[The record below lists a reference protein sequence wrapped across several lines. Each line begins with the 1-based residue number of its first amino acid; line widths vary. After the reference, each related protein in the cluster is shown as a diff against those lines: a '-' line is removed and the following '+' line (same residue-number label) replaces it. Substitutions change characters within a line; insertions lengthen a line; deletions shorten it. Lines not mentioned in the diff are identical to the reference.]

1 MSAAPETSLTYRDL
15 LQVAGFPRALGA
27 TLFQRLGGAML
38 QVAIVLF
45 VLEKFHS
52 PALAGLT
59 VFLQIAPGLAVSP
72 IAGALLDRHGR
83 VRLMLLDYTVAAL
96 ALGGI
101 VLLSATGHLSPAT
114 LLPIVTLSSFTSILS
129 ITGARSLFP
138 LIVPPGL
145 WDRANALDSSLYAL
159 TTIAGPPIA
168 AGLVAWRGGEAA
180 LLATAVAFLGGAV
193 IITGVRE
200 PTLKNDSVGHLIPDA
215 VKGVLYVLRNPT
227 LRGLAISLSVTN
239 LGFGALTIGLPV
251 LVLDRIHAGPAVV
264 GQIYAVFGVAGLV
277 SAIVAGRF
285 NTAGKER
292 LMLASSALVN
302 GVAFVVLA
310 FAGSLAI
317 VVLSALLAGAVL
329 GPADVGLFS
338 IRQRRTDPA
347 WFGRAIAVSMSLN
360 YAGTPIG
367 SALSGPIV
375 ARSLTLAFLMAAILC
390 VAGAVTTMV
399 LIPERA

>member
-1 MSAAPETSLTYRDL
+1 MSTTGLTTTYADL
-15 LQVAGFPRALGA
+15 LRVAGFPRAIAA
-27 TLFQRLGGAML
+27 TLLQRLGGSML

-96 ALGGI
+96 SLGAI
-101 VLLSATGHLSPAT
+101 VALSATGHLSAAT

-138 LIVPPGL
+138 LIVPPTL
-145 WDRANALDSSLYAL
+145 WDRANGLDSSLYAF

-180 LLATAVAFLGGAV
+180 LMATALAFLGAAG
-193 IITGVRE
+193 IIARLHE
-200 PTLKNDSVGHLIPDA
+200 PIVETVSAGHLIQDA
-215 VKGVLYVLRNPT
+215 FGGLMYVLRNPT
-227 LRGLAISLSVTN
+227 LRGLAVSLSVGN
-239 LGFGALTIGLPV
+239 LGGGALTVALPV
-251 LVLDRIHAGPAVV
+251 LVLNRLHAGPAVV

-277 SAIVAGRF
+277 SAILVGRF
-285 NTAGKER
+285 NSTGKER
-292 LMLASSALVN
+292 SMLAISALIN
-302 GVAFVVLA
+302 GAAFLVLA
-310 FAGSLAI
+310 GAGNLAI
-317 VVLSALLAGAVL
+317 AVVAALLAGAVL
-329 GPADVGLFS
+329 GMADVGLFS
-338 IRQRRTDPA
+338 LRQRRTDPA

-360 YAGTPIG
+360 YAGSPIG

-375 ARSLTLAFLMAAILC
+375 ARSITLTLILAAALSL
-390 VAGAVTTMV
+390 VAAVTTLVM
-399 LIPERA
+399 IPEQA